1 MMHLLLLRGMGI
13 LQLQRRVMH
22 LMHVQQVRRVRAVS
36 GRHCSVRWLRLE
48 RESGNGRQHEAR
60 GNSKRRADQL
70 LWVQHVLRRLP
81 RLIRDI
87 RMLLLLLLLLLLLKQ
102 GMLLRV
108 KMLRTNLLMHM
119 LLMMMMLL
127 LLLACCRQ

>member
-22 LMHVQQVRRVRAVS
+22 LMHVQLVRRVRAVS

-60 GNSKRRADQL
+60 GNSKRRAEQL

-87 RMLLLLLLLLLLLKQ
+87 RMLLLLLLLLKQ